1 MTQITAK
8 MVSDLR
14 ADTGVGMMECKK
26 ALVATNGDMQLAK
39 EALRI
44 SGKASAEKK
53 SSSRTAADGGVTA
66 LCSDDNKTAVIVEIN
81 CETDFV
87 AREEGFKKFSVDVA
101 KCALANKTDDVSE
114 LLTKDLTAG
123 TTVETTRLE
132 LVQQLGEHIAIRRI
146 KTIQAPSNGVVAAY
160 LHGGGVAARIGVLI
174 ALDVDDAN
182 LAKDLAMHIAAMRP
196 EFLDEQHVPE
206 QRIAKEKEILL
217 AQTQEQNVGKPAEL
231 LERIIAGKMGKF
243 LKDITLLGQPF
254 VKNPD
259 QTVAALLAAAKAKIV
274 DYVRYEVG
282 EGIEK
287 KTTDFVSEVMS
298 QVKG

>member
-14 ADTGVGMMECKK
+14 SDTGVGMMECKK
-26 ALVATNGDMQLAK
+26 ALVAANGDMQLAK

-44 SGKASAEKK
+44 AGKASAEKK

-66 LCSDDNKTAVIVEIN
+66 LCSDDNKTAAIIEIN

-87 AREEGFKKFSVDVA
+87 AREEGFKKFSVEVATCALKNQIQDVA
-101 KCALANKTDDVSE
+101 QLSAANLTDGV
-114 LLTKDLTAG
+114 
-123 TTVETTRLE
+123 TVEATRLE
-132 LVQQLGEHIAIRRI
+132 LVQQLGEHIALRRA
-146 KTIQAPSNGVVAAY
+146 TVLQAPAEGVVAAY
-160 LHGGGVAARIGVLI
+160 LHGGGAAARIGVII
-174 ALDVDDAN
+174 AIDTNDVN

-196 EFLDEQHVPE
+196 EFLGEEQVPAD
-206 QRIAKEKEILL
+206 RIAKEKEILI
-217 AQTQEQNVGKPAEL
+217 AQAQEQNAGKPAEIV
-231 LERIIAGKMGKF
+231 EKIIGGKLAKF

-259 QTVAALLAAAKAKIV
+259 QTVAQLLAASKAKIIE
-274 DYVRYEVG
+274 YVRYEVG

>member
-1 MTQITAK
+1 MTQVTAK

-26 ALVATNGDMQLAK
+26 ALVAANGDMQLAK

-101 KCALANKTDDVSE
+101 NCALANKTDDVAQ
-114 LLTKDLTAG
+114 LATKEMTAG
-123 TTVETTRLE
+123 ATVESVRLE

-146 KTIQAPSNGVVAAY
+146 KTLEAPSTGVVAAY
-160 LHGGGVAARIGVLI
+160 LHGGGVAARIGVLV
-174 ALDVDDAN
+174 ALDVDN
-182 LAKDLAMHIAAMRP
+182 LELAKDIAMHIAAMRP
-196 EFLDEQHVPE
+196 EFLGEAQVPE
-206 QRIAKEKEILL
+206 HRISKEKEILL
-217 AQTQEQNVGKPAEL
+217 AQAQEQNAGKPADI

-259 QTVAALLAAAKAKIV
+259 QTVAQLLTDAKANVI